1 MHNMLASL
9 VRARTVVVA
18 RIIYN
23 ITYTTSRNYI

>member
-23 ITYTTSRNYI
+23 ITYTNYI